1 MKQNDSSAAL
11 ESVDNLSWL
20 KLVRDQASSLRF
32 GVIQIVIH
40 DSRVVQI
47 ERTEKVRL
55 DKKPSGN

>member
-1 MKQNDSSAAL
+1 MKQNDSSTAL
-11 ESVDNLSWL
+11 ERVDNLSWL
-20 KLVRDQASSLRF
+20 NLVRDQASSLRF

-55 DKKPSGN
+55 DKKPSAN